1 MHGGIRPMSTETAA
15 LPEPAELSLHQRIV
29 NEIEGKILSGE
40 WAPGD
45 RIPFELELAA
55 QYNCSRMT
63 VNKAM
68 TQLARSG
75 LIERRKKSGSFV
87 TQPHAQ
93 SAVLEIHDIK
103 SEVESL
109 GKPYRYELSSRIK
122 RKANA
127 EDRTHLALPATGQV
141 IAIVGL
147 HYAGER
153 VFCLEERL
161 INLSVVPEAADE
173 AFDRIAPGA
182 WLLQQVPWSAAEHR
196 IRAMAAEENVAA
208 ALAIPVGSACLVV
221 ERRTSMNGAFVTHVR
236 LTYLGSS
243 HELIARFTPSQT
255 GQI

>member
-1 MHGGIRPMSTETAA
+1 MIASVA
-15 LPEPAELSLHQRIV
+15 LQSDPELSLHQRIV
-29 NEIEGKILSGE
+29 NDIEGRILSGE
-40 WAPGD
+40 WAPGK

-75 LIERRKKSGSFV
+75 LVERRKKSGSFV

-93 SAVLEIHDIK
+93 SAVLEIRDIK
-103 SEVESL
+103 LEVESL

-122 RKANA
+122 RKANPD
-127 EDRTHLALPATGQV
+127 DRDLLGLGATGQV
-141 IAIVGL
+141 IAVIGL

-153 VFCLEERL
+153 VFCLEDRL
-161 INLSVVPEAADE
+161 INLSAVPDAGEE
-173 AFDRIAPGA
+173 KFDRISAGT
-182 WLLQQVPWSAAEHR
+182 WLLQQVPWSAAEHK
-196 IRAMAAEENVAA
+196 IKAVEADDDIAT
-208 ALAIPVGSACLVV
+208 ALDIPAGAACLVV

-243 HELIARFTPSQT
+243 HELVARFTPSQT

>member
-1 MHGGIRPMSTETAA
+1 MTTSAA
-15 LPEPAELSLHQRIV
+15 LRSEPDLSLHQRIV
-29 NEIEGKILSGE
+29 NDIEGKILSGE
-40 WAPGD
+40 WPPGK

-75 LIERRKKSGSFV
+75 LVERRKKSGSFV

-93 SAVLEIHDIK
+93 SAVLEIRDIK
-103 SEVESL
+103 LEVESL
-109 GKPYRYELSSRIK
+109 GKPYRYELSSRTK
-122 RKANA
+122 RRAMP
-127 EDRTHLALPATGQV
+127 EDRVHLGLSGNASVL
-141 IAIVGL
+141 AITGL
-147 HYAGER
+147 HHSGDQ

-161 INLSVVPEAADE
+161 INLSAVPEAAE
-173 AFDRIAPGA
+173 EKFDRIAPGP
-182 WLLQQVPWSAAEHR
+182 WLLQQVPWSAAEHK
-196 IRAMAAEENVAA
+196 IMAVEADDDVAA
-208 ALAIPVGSACLVV
+208 ALDIPAGAACLVV